1 MASTVQEQTADFLAL
16 TFRALFTKSVARI
29 FMSEVSLTPQAKLD
43 DRKMSAVV
51 ADGLGLL
58 CLANLNFGQE
68 LELGTAELS

>member
-1 MASTVQEQTADFLAL
+1 MASTVQEQSADFPALAFL
-16 TFRALFTKSVARI
+16 ALFTKSALRI
-29 FMSEVSLTPQAKLD
+29 FMSEVFLTPQAKLD

-58 CLANLNFGQE
+58 CSANLNFRQE